1 MTVERAGPETPEWAD
16 LGAAHLARYLM
27 AGEFVAGCR
36 VLDIGSGAGY
46 GAAVLRSAGAMFVQG
61 VDADPAAVAAAARR
75 FAAAGIA
82 FTVDD
87 CEELR
92 SVDGGWQAI
101 TCFEVIEH
109 LRRPESF
116 LMRAAAQLTADG
128 VLVVSTPD
136 RAASPPFVDGRPRN
150 RFHEHEWYRDD
161 FSALLRRYFH
171 EVEIRVQV
179 ESTALQCRVAAVR
192 ALREG
197 LTVSNPLTVFPWR
210 KWPFQRKADRAWTRL
225 AGLAAPGLADF
236 PIVPAPLA
244 PLYGAPRF
252 TIGVC
257 RQPVPITEATR

>member
-1 MTVERAGPETPEWAD
+1 MTVERAVPETPEWAD

-27 AGEFVAGCR
+27 AGEFVGGCR

-61 VDADPAAVAAAARR
+61 VDADPEAVAAAQR
-75 FAAAGIA
+75 FAAEGIA
-82 FTVDD
+82 FTLDD

-92 SVDGGWQAI
+92 AVDGGWQVI

-109 LRRPESF
+109 LRRPES
-116 LMRAAAQLTADG
+116 LLARAGMRLTADG

-150 RFHEHEWYRDD
+150 RFHEHEWYRDE

-179 ESTALQCRVAAVR
+179 ESTALQGRVAAVQ
-192 ALREG
+192 AQREG
-197 LTVSNPLTVFPWR
+197 LMVSNPLTVFPWR
-210 KWPFQRKADRAWTRL
+210 KWPLQRKADRAWTKL

-244 PLYGAPRF
+244 SLYGAPRF
-252 TIGVC
+252 TIGIC
-257 RQPVPITEATR
+257 RRPVLITEATR

>member
-1 MTVERAGPETPEWAD
+1 MTVQRAVPETPEWAE

-61 VDADPAAVAAAARR
+61 VDADPEAVAAAQR
-75 FAAAGIA
+75 FAAEGIA

-92 SVDGGWQAI
+92 AVDGGWQVI
-101 TCFEVIEH
+101 TSFEVIEH

-116 LMRAAAQLTADG
+116 LARAGRQLTADG

-150 RFHEHEWYRDD
+150 RFHEHEWYRDE

-179 ESTALQCRVAAVR
+179 ESTALQGRVAAVQ

-197 LTVSNPLTVFPWR
+197 LMVSNPLTVFPWR
-210 KWPFQRKADRAWTRL
+210 KWPFQRKADRAWTKL

-244 PLYGAPRF
+244 SLYGAPRF
-252 TIGVC
+252 TIGIC
-257 RQPVPITEATR
+257 WRPVLTAEATR

>member
-1 MTVERAGPETPEWAD
+1 MTVERAVPETPEWAD

-27 AGEFVAGCR
+27 AGEFVAGRR

-46 GAAVLRSAGAMFVQG
+46 GAAVLRSAGARFVQG
-61 VDADPAAVAAAARR
+61 VDADPEAVVAAQR
-75 FAAAGIA
+75 FAAEGIA

-92 SVDGGWQAI
+92 AVDGGWQVI

-109 LRRPESF
+109 LRRPES
-116 LMRAAAQLTADG
+116 LLARAGTRLTADG

-150 RFHEHEWYRDD
+150 RFHEHEWYRDE

-179 ESTALQCRVAAVR
+179 ESTALQGRVAAVQ

-197 LTVSNPLTVFPWR
+197 LMVSNPLTVFPWR
-210 KWPFQRKADRAWTRL
+210 KWPFQRKADRAWTKL

-244 PLYGAPRF
+244 SLYGAPRF
-252 TIGVC
+252 TIGIC
-257 RQPVPITEATR
+257 RRPVLITEAPR